1 LNSATTLGRINIFH
15 SHFFSDYFR
24 SRETSPPIAAATAA
38 GAVDSK
44 SNLLGGMMT
53 ASSLSLQYLEAG
65 FRIHIQLIRIWIW
78 IWIQHFRLNSEYRS
92 WGSDPDPDPWFL

>member
-1 LNSATTLGRINIFH
+1 MSEGWIWKKTLNSATTLGRKNIFH
-15 SHFFSDYFR
+15 SHFFSDYLR
-24 SRETSPPIAAATAA
+24 SRETSPLIAAATA

-65 FRIHIQLIRIWIW
+65 FRIRMVFI
-78 IWIQHFRLNSEYRS
+78 
-92 WGSDPDPDPWFL
+92 